1 MPDLKP
7 NHTLRVVGDR
17 LRDPIAPWRRLAQ
30 NVVALVWLLA
40 FGIVGYILIEDWSF
54 LDALYMTVTTVTT
67 VGFREVQPLS
77 QGGRIFTIFVV
88 LFGVGVALYI
98 LTTLV
103 QEVIEGELGQA
114 LGVRRMRGR
123 IESLRDHCIIC
134 GFGRVGQEIAN
145 ELAEHGV
152 PFVIVE
158 NNAEA
163 VARAGDYLLVD
174 GDATQ
179 EMVLQKA
186 GIQRARALM
195 AASDSDAGNTY
206 IVLTANALNPDLFVV
221 ARARQRASQSRML
234 QAGANRVI
242 SPYVLAG
249 RRMALSAL
257 QPLTV
262 DFIDVLASG
271 QKGEQLLGEVVV
283 LGESLIAEHSVEEA
297 MSRCKNTTLLAIQR
311 PDGELLAGPRGS
323 SVLRPGDRL
332 MLLSNQADM
341 EELGRTAEASI
352 QEGQTGRTA

>member
-1 MPDLKP
+1 MPELSPD
-7 NHTLRVVGDR
+7 HTLRVAGDR
-17 LRDPIAPWRRLAQ
+17 LRDPSAPWRRLAQ
-30 NVVALVWLLA
+30 NVLALFGLLA
-40 FGIVGYILIEDWSF
+40 FGIVGYILIEGWSF

-77 QGGRIFTIFVV
+77 QAGRIFTIFVV

-98 LTTLV
+98 LTTVV
-103 QEVIEGELGQA
+103 QEVIEGELAQA

-123 IESLRDHCIIC
+123 IEALRDHCIIC
-134 GFGRVGQEIAN
+134 GFGRVGQEIAH
-145 ELAEHGV
+145 ELAEHRV

-158 NNAEA
+158 NNPEA
-163 VARAGDYLLVD
+163 IARAGDYLLVD

-179 EMVLQKA
+179 EAALQKA
-186 GIQRARALM
+186 GIERARALM

-206 IVLTANALNPDLFVV
+206 IVLTANALNPELFVV

-271 QKGEQLLGEVVV
+271 QQGEQLLGEVVV
-283 LGESLIAEHSVEEA
+283 SGESLIAEHSVEEV

-311 PDGELLAGPRGS
+311 PDGQLLAGPRGS

-332 MLLSNQADM
+332 MLLSNQGDM
-341 EELGRTAEASI
+341 EELGRTREPDPR
-352 QEGQTGRTA
+352 EGRTERTA